1 MKIVVL
7 DGYAL
12 NPGDLSWEA
21 LKEIGEVTV
30 YERTAESKVVERSL
44 GADALFSNKTPLRRA
59 ALERLPELRYVG
71 VLATGYNIVDTDYTN
86 EASITVTNVPSYST
100 ESVAQ
105 LVFAL
110 LLELARGAGH
120 HGAEVSRGR
129 WAQSPDFCFWDTP
142 QIELSGKV
150 FGVVGLGRIG
160 RATARLADAFGMRV
174 VAYSRTRRDALPYEG
189 FEWME
194 LDRLLST
201 SDAVTLHCPLL
212 PETQGMIDRARLSLM
227 KPTAF
232 LINTSRGGLVVDQDL
247 ADALNGGRIAGAAL
261 DVLPQEPPA
270 AGSPLIGAKNA
281 LITPHIAWATK
292 EARARLMDMA
302 VENLRAFVGGAPKN
316 VVG

>member
-21 LKEIGEVTV
+21 LRTIGEVTV
-30 YERTAESKVVERSL
+30 HERTSETEVVERSQ
-44 GADALFSNKTPLRRA
+44 GAEVLFTNKTPLRRP
-59 ALERLPELRYVG
+59 ALAQLPELRYVG
-71 VLATGYNIVDTDYTN
+71 VLATGYNVVDTDYTK

-105 LVFAL
+105 LVLAL

-120 HGAEVSRGR
+120 HGAAVRSGR
-129 WAQSPDFCFWDTP
+129 WTLSPDFCFWDTP

-174 VAYSRTRRDALPYEG
+174 VAHSRTHREALPYEG

-194 LDRLLST
+194 LDRLM
-201 SDAVTLHCPLL
+201 SDSDVVSLHCPLL
-212 PETQGMIDRARLSLM
+212 PETQGMIDRTRLSMM

-232 LINTSRGGLVVDQDL
+232 LINTSRGGLVVEQDL
-247 ADALNGGRIAGAAL
+247 ADALNAGRIAGAAL
-261 DVLPQEPPA
+261 DVLPQEPPPA
-270 AGSPLIGAKNA
+270 NSALIGAKNA

-292 EARARLMDMA
+292 EARARLMKRA
-302 VENLRAFVGGAPKN
+302 VENLRAFVDGAPRN